1 MRFYGKIKNRVK
13 AFRLEGHFGMGG
25 KVQSR
30 GKRGKAGRAARIARL
45 LDKHYPAAACS
56 LVFED
61 PLQLLVATVLSAQC
75 TDARVNQVT
84 PALFR
89 RYRSAADY
97 AAADPESL
105 MEDIRST
112 GFFRNKAK
120 NIIAAGREISRRFG
134 GNVPETLEDL
144 VSLPGVGRKTANV
157 ILGNAFGIP
166 GMVVDT
172 HVGRVSGRLGLT
184 EERDPVKAEFDLMKV
199 FPRERWTILSHQI
212 IAHGREVCR
221 APKPSCA
228 KCFFDDTLCPSR
240 STFLQPGQR

>member
-30 GKRGKAGRAARIARL
+30 GKRGKAGRAARIVRL

-61 PLQLLVATVLSAQC
+61 PLQLMVATVLSAQC

-120 NIIAAGREISRRFG
+120 NIIAANREISRRFA
-134 GNVPETLEDL
+134 GNVPATLEEL

-166 GMVVDT
+166 GLVVDT
-172 HVGRVSGRLGLT
+172 HVGRVTGRLGLT
-184 EERDPVKAEFDLMKV
+184 EETDPVKAEFDLMKI
-199 FPRERWTILSHQI
+199 FPRERWTLLSHQF
-212 IAHGREVCR
+212 IAHGRKLCR
-221 APKPSCA
+221 APKPFCA
-228 KCFFDDTLCPSR
+228 ECFFDATLCPSR
-240 STFLQPGQR
+240 SA

>member
-1 MRFYGKIKNRVK
+1 
-13 AFRLEGHFGMGG
+13 MGG
-25 KVQSR
+25 KVRFR
-30 GKRGKAGRAARIARL
+30 GKKGKTGRAARIVRL
-45 LDKHYPAAACS
+45 LDEHYPAAACS
-56 LVFED
+56 LSFED

-75 TDARVNQVT
+75 TDVRVNQVT

-89 RYRSAADY
+89 RYRSTADY

-120 NIIAAGREISRRFG
+120 NIIAANREISRRYG
-134 GNVPETLEDL
+134 GNVPETLEEL

-166 GMVVDT
+166 GLVVDT

-184 EERDPVKAEFDLMKV
+184 EETDPVKAEFDLMKI
-199 FPRERWTILSHQI
+199 FPRERWTLLSHQL
-212 IAHGREVCR
+212 IAHGRKLCR
-221 APKPSCA
+221 ARMPLCA
-228 KCFFDDTLCPSR
+228 ECFFDDSLCPSR
-240 STFLQPGQR
+240 SAFL